1 MTKNTNPDT
10 TNRIKEYDVSCRI
23 EGRFHV
29 LVSAESL
36 AEAEKK
42 ATLAYQDADFGAA
55 EDIDMEIIHIIEDD
69 KKYHYPPFK

>member
-1 MTKNTNPDT
+1 MTKNTNPET
-10 TNRIKEYDVSCRI
+10 TQTKEYDVSCRI

-42 ATLAYQDADFGAA
+42 ATLAYQDADFGAT
-55 EDIDMEIIHIIEDD
+55 EDVDMEIIHIIEDD
-69 KKYHYPPFK
+69 NKYHYPPFQ

>member
-42 ATLAYQDADFGAA
+42 ATLAY
-55 EDIDMEIIHIIEDD
+55 
-69 KKYHYPPFK
+69 

>member
-10 TNRIKEYDVSCRI
+10 TQTKEYDVSCRI

-42 ATLAYQDADFGAA
+42 AILAYQEADFGAT
-55 EDIDMEIIHIIEDD
+55 EDVDMEIIHIIEDD